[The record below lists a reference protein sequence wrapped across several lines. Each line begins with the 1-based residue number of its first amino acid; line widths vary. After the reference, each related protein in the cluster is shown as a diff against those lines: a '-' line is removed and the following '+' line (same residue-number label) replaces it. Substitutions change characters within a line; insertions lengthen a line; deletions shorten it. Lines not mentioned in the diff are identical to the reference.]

1 MQYFK
6 CKNCKKLLVKYDI
19 LVGEVEI
26 ICTRCGNKNRL
37 EARLKQEVKVTI
49 VKE

>member
-6 CKNCKKLLVKYDI
+6 CKNCKKLLFKYDI
-19 LVGEVEI
+19 HVGEVEI

-37 EARLKQEVKVTI
+37 EARLKPDVKVKI

>member
-6 CKNCKKLLVKYDI
+6 CKNCNKLLFKHDI
-19 LVGEVEI
+19 HIGEVEI
-26 ICTRCGNKNRL
+26 ICQRCGTKNRL
-37 EARLKQEVKVTI
+37 EARLKPEVKVEI

>member
-6 CKNCKKLLVKYDI
+6 CKNSKNLLFKYDI
-19 LVGEVEI
+19 HVGEVEI
-26 ICTRCGNKNRL
+26 ICTRCGNINRL
-37 EARLKQEVKVTI
+37 EARLKPEVKVTI